1 MGEKPKAKEPIEPEE
16 KKKQTHIPLI
26 PMPNDAQELE
36 EEMQEVFQ
44 EDQVTHKHGGTEP
57 ERD

>member
-1 MGEKPKAKEPIEPEE
+1 MEEDREKKAIEE
-16 KKKQTHIPLI
+16 KKAIQDKKDHLVEEIKDSLLMKELI
-26 PMPNDAQELE
+26 SDLFE
-36 EEMQEVFQ
+36 